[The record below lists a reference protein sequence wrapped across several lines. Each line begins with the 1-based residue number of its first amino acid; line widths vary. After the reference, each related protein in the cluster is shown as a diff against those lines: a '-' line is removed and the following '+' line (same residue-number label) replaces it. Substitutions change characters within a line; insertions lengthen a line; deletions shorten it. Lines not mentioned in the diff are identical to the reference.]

1 MAILLTAFWWRSIV
15 RAGASR
21 SLGGGKG
28 GGLTAAGFV
37 APVPLGGGSGARL
50 GAIRLVASVSLGGGR
65 GAGLAPSRSVASE
78 SMMLL
83 PMIAFTSGA

>member
-1 MAILLTAFWWRSIV
+1 MRYTETLLPLVESLHSIGDLNDGFLWRSIV

-21 SLGGGKG
+21 S
-28 GGLTAAGFV
+28 
-37 APVPLGGGSGARL
+37 LGGGSGARL

-78 SMMLL
+78 SIMLL